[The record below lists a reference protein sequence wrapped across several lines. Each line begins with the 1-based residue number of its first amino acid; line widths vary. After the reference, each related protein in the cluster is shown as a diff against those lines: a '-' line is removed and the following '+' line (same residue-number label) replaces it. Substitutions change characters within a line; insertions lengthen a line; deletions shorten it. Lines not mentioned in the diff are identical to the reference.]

1 MKRWLVVFLVLL
13 LSSCSDK
20 PNMERQAKTLNVLA
34 TTSIVGDLVKSVGGE
49 AVNVTVLMGAGVDPH
64 LYKASAGDINR
75 MYEASLIFYSG
86 LHLEGKM
93 ADVLE
98 KLSSRV
104 KTYAVTDGIDK
115 KVLLRPAEFEGNY
128 DPHVWFDVKLWA
140 GTVEYV
146 SNVLCEID
154 PVNATLY
161 KKNATLYVERLNTLD
176 EYVKTKT
183 KELPTERR
191 VLITAHDAFNYFGKA
206 YGYEVKGLQ
215 GISTVAEAGTADVQ
229 GLADFIT
236 ERKIPAIFVETSV
249 PTRFVEALQ
258 EAVKARGFGVKIGGS
273 LYSDALGT
281 PGSTADTY
289 ETMIRHNIDTIV
301 KALSHGN

>member
-154 PVNATLY
+154 PANATLY

-289 ETMIRHNIDTIV
+289 ETMIRYNIDTIV